1 MTVSIVERLALL
13 VTKDLVCL
21 AERMELVHS
30 CVSLLVSQVSRQ
42 LVRVTL
48 DKRVCVH
55 VWHVWGDIILYHRW
69 ISRIPTHNVDV
80 E

>member
-48 DKRVCVH
+48 DKRVCV
-55 VWHVWGDIILYHRW
+55 GRYHT
-69 ISRIPTHNVDV
+69 SSQMDYMHTYS
-80 E
+80 